1 MHIMEG
7 FLPPLWC
14 AFWYLLCVPFWI
26 WGTLRLKKLF
36 RESPELKLTVAIS
49 GAFMFVLSS
58 LKLPSVA
65 GSSSHPTGTGLSVV
79 LSGPGITTILAT
91 IVLVF
96 QAMLLAH
103 GGVTTLGAN
112 VFSMGV
118 AGPFV
123 AFAFFKVLQKANAN
137 LNATVFITAFV
148 ADIVTYV
155 VTAFQLALAYPGEN
169 GILGSMMAFMAIF
182 ALTQI
187 PLAIV
192 EGILVVLFF
201 DYLSR
206 RRPEL
211 IHESL
216 RAAEAEQ

>member
-1 MHIMEG
+1 MEG

-14 AFWYLLCVPFWI
+14 AFWYLLCIPFWV
-26 WGTLRLKKLF
+26 WGTMRLRKLF
-36 RESPELKLTVAIS
+36 RENPELKLTVAIS

-65 GSSSHPTGTGLSVV
+65 GSSSHPTGTGLAVV

-96 QAMLLAH
+96 QALLLAH
-103 GGVTTLGAN
+103 GGITTLGAN

-123 AFAFFKVLQKANAN
+123 AYAVFKVMHKTGVNS
-137 LNATVFITAFV
+137 NATVFVTAFL

-155 VTAFQLALAYPGEN
+155 VTALQLALAYPGEE
-169 GILGSMMAFMAIF
+169 GFLSSMGAFMVIF
-182 ALTQI
+182 AITQI
-187 PLAIV
+187 PLAIL
-192 EGILVVLFF
+192 EGVLVVLFF
-201 DYLSR
+201 DFLSK

-216 RAAEAEQ
+216 RAAEAES

>member
-1 MHIMEG
+1 
-7 FLPPLWC
+7 
-14 AFWYLLCVPFWI
+14 
-26 WGTLRLKKLF
+26 
-36 RESPELKLTVAIS
+36 
-49 GAFMFVLSS
+49 
-58 LKLPSVA
+58 
-65 GSSSHPTGTGLSVV
+65 VV

-96 QAMLLAH
+96 QALLLAH
-103 GGVTTLGAN
+103 GGITTLGAN

-118 AGPFV
+118 AGPIV

-169 GILGSMMAFMAIF
+169 GIMDSMMAFMAIF

-201 DYLSR
+201 DFLSR

-216 RAAEAEQ
+216 RAAEAEP

>member
-1 MHIMEG
+1 MEG

-14 AFWYLLCVPFWI
+14 AFWYLLCIPFWV
-26 WGTLRLKKLF
+26 WGTIRLRKLF
-36 RESPELKLTVAIS
+36 RETPELKLTVAIS

-65 GSSSHPTGTGLSVV
+65 GSSSHPTGTGLAVV

-91 IVLVF
+91 IVLGF
-96 QAMLLAH
+96 QALLLAH
-103 GGVTTLGAN
+103 GGITTLGAN

-118 AGPFV
+118 SGPFV
-123 AFAFFKVLQKANAN
+123 AYAVFKMMHKAGVNS
-137 LNATVFITAFV
+137 NATVFVTAFL

-155 VTAFQLALAYPGEN
+155 VTALQLALAYPGEE
-169 GILGSMMAFMAIF
+169 GFLSSMGAFMAIF
-182 ALTQI
+182 AITQT

-201 DYLSR
+201 DFLSK

-216 RAAEAEQ
+216 RVAEAEP